1 MMLLWVTLLLLH
13 QGYALVPVVT
23 VQLGE
28 PATLTCDLPDEW
40 LGLKSLHWYKQDAG
54 NSLKLITML
63 RKNTNPKYGPGVSP
77 SRFNVTYYE
86 KISSLTVLGTV
97 KEDEGMYH
105 CAVISWTE
113 NTWSGTY
120 LSIKG
125 NDERT
130 INFMVIQQPT
140 LTGPVRVGDSV
151 TLECS
156 VLYENKTCGQEPKVF
171 WFRPGSHQ
179 SHPEMIYTDDC
190 KKKHDRRC
198 VYSFSKKV
206 TSSDVGTYYCAVATC
221 EEIIFGNGL
230 NLQIEQPKDF
240 TFMLL
245 LIAVIFL
252 IISVSLNICFICSRT
267 PRATHK
273 LIKGKEDR
281 ISKLRHDSMNQQ
293 ADIDGDD
300 NDLNYAALH
309 LSGGRATRG
318 NKKNELKME
327 ESVYSQVKR

>member
-1 MMLLWVTLLLLH
+1 MLHDLFIFAD
-13 QGYALVPVVT
+13 ALVPVVT

-105 CAVISWTE
+105 CAVIILTHIPKFALYSE
-113 NTWSGTY
+113 
-120 LSIKG
+120 G

-230 NLQIEQPKDF
+230 NLQIG
-240 TFMLL
+240 TFVFNFLVKYNA
-245 LIAVIFL
+245 IIFQCHHEL
-252 IISVSLNICFICSRT
+252 KSHFLF
-267 PRATHK
+267 
-273 LIKGKEDR
+273 
-281 ISKLRHDSMNQQ
+281 
-293 ADIDGDD
+293 DGDD